1 MWKWI
6 GRGLLVLA
14 VLLVAAGLWQRE
26 RIGRL
31 GAVLTL
37 FDEDRIDANFRDM
50 RGAFESVAVDGGE
63 ASELPPGEAIAL
75 PEGVAEWAEAR
86 HVVALLAVSDG
97 ALVLEEYYRGATD
110 EDLFVS
116 WSMAKSVL
124 SALIGVLIEEGA
136 IPSVDVPVVDYA
148 PELAGGAYDGA
159 SLRNVLTMSSGVV
172 FDEDYLDFWSDINRM
187 GRVLALGGSMDR
199 FAAGLEETDAEPGER
214 WRYVSIDTHV
224 IGMVARGATGRSV
237 ADLVGEKIFAPIGLE
252 ADPYYVTDGYGV
264 AFVLGGLN
272 LTARDYARFG
282 AMIANGGAWNG
293 AQVVPADW
301 IEEAAAPQ
309 VETGRDWGYG
319 YQWWIPPDARP
330 GEVIA
335 RGVYG
340 QTMLI
345 DRERDVVV
353 LALSA
358 DRGFRGDGYWDGALA
373 ALRAVAD
380 AAAR

>member
-1 MWKWI
+1 MWRWI

-50 RGAFESVAVDGGE
+50 RGAFESVSIDGGE
-63 ASELPPGEAIAL
+63 ASELPRGEAIAL

-86 HVVALLAVSDG
+86 HVVALLAVADG
-97 ALVLEEYYRGATD
+97 ELVLEEYRRGATE

-136 IPSVDVPVVDYA
+136 IPSVDVAVVDYA

-159 SLRNVLTMSSGVV
+159 SLRDVLTMSSGAV

-199 FAAGLEETDAEPGER
+199 FAAGLTATDAEPGTR

-224 IGMVARGATGRSV
+224 VGMVARGATGRSV

-252 ADPYYVTDGYGV
+252 ADPYYVADGNGV

-272 LTARDYARFG
+272 LSARDYARFG
-282 AMIANGGAWNG
+282 AMIAAEGEWNG
-293 AQVVPADW
+293 RQVVPADW
-301 IEEAAAPQ
+301 IEESVAP
-309 VETGRDWGYG
+309 VWEAGDGWGYG
-319 YQWWIPPDARP
+319 YQWWTPPAARP
-330 GEVIA
+330 GEVVA

-358 DRGFRGDGYWDGALA
+358 DRGFRDAGYWEGTLE